1 MMGEEVNGRGKGLNG
16 KKDVLNEGKKC

>member
-16 KKDVLNEGKKC
+16 KKDGLNEGK